1 MAFRAGVAAA
11 FATHL
16 LLAGYAL
23 AGGGPKVEDQVRDYL
38 LPVVRYLKQAYI
50 DEVPPD
56 SLMYAGADGLFRA
69 LDPGSDFT
77 WSGEGG
83 SWRDNFTLLERIV
96 HHLDRKAYYSVGAD
110 TLVRLGIDGMMSILD
125 PDTVFMEK
133 MNLDN
138 FRIDVQGEY
147 GGVGF
152 RIQVIRPDSAIAIA
166 SLLHE
171 KTPAA
176 LAGVKSGDIIIAI
189 DDSATTHMS
198 ASDAASLMRGKADTP
213 VTLTLLRAGVE
224 DPVEVTIIRKKVHI
238 DGVSY
243 STMFPDSTGYIR
255 LLKFQQHS
263 ASEIDSALADLIGR
277 GMKRLILD
285 LRSNSGGY
293 LHEAV
298 RVADLFLP
306 KDHLVVYTAGRAFE
320 DTTKYF
326 TRKDPSFGEG
336 PLLLMVDRGS
346 ASASEIVS
354 GAMQD
359 WDRALVLGQPSVGKG
374 SVQKTVSIGEKAE
387 LKLTVAAYFIPS
399 GRSIDKRMRKDST
412 LVALSD
418 QEFRTRRRG
427 RIVHGAGGITP
438 DIPAPGR
445 KRTPLFAQLEG
456 WLTADSKFFRFA
468 REYPVHNSGL
478 THEFVAG
485 DSVLE
490 EFREYL
496 EAQEFSYVSELENRL
511 LNLEEKVEEEEE
523 QDSLDKPMGRLKK
536 EIDKIEEKH
545 WEADAELIKWKLTFD
560 ILEKTFG
567 MKAAYAYDVAIDPQV
582 RLAREIIADPERYES
597 YFRLIE
603 IGLTDEETIAAATN
617 TPALEERPAGLGVL
631 EDPVT
636 ESVTEF

>member
-1 MAFRAGVAAA
+1 MAYRAGMAIPLAGI
-11 FATHL
+11 L
-16 LLAGYAL
+16 LLVGFAFGEERETR
-23 AGGGPKVEDQVRDYL
+23 VETQVRDYL
-38 LPVVRYLKQAYI
+38 VPVVRHLQKFYF

-56 SLMYAGADGLFRA
+56 SLMRAGVDFLFHA

-83 SWRDNFTLLERIV
+83 SWEDNFARLERIL
-96 HHLDRKAYYSVGAD
+96 HTLDRKAFYFVGAA
-110 TLVRLGIDGMMSILD
+110 TLVRLGIEGMMLMLD

-133 MNLDN
+133 TNLDN

-166 SLLHE
+166 SLLHD

-198 ASDAASLMRGKADTP
+198 ASDAANLMRGAAHTP

-224 DPVEVTIIRKKVHI
+224 EPLKITIVRKQVHI

-243 STMFPDSTGYIR
+243 SSMFPDSTGYIR
-255 LLKFQQHS
+255 LLKFQKHS
-263 ASEIDSALADLIGR
+263 ASEVDSALVGLMDR

-306 KDHLVVYTAGRAFE
+306 KDRLVVFTAGRAFE
-320 DTTKYF
+320 DTSKYF
-326 TRKDPSFGEG
+326 TSKEPRFGEG
-336 PLLLMVDRGS
+336 PLLLLVDRGS

-354 GAMQD
+354 GALQD
-359 WDRALVLGQPSVGKG
+359 WDRALVLGQPTVGKG
-374 SVQKTVSIGEKAE
+374 SVQKTASIGEDAE

-412 LVALSD
+412 LVAMSD
-418 QEFRTRRRG
+418 QEFRTRRLG

-445 KRTPLFAQLEG
+445 KRTSLFRQLEG
-456 WLTADSKFFRFA
+456 WRTADSKFFRFS
-468 REYPVHNSGL
+468 REYPVNHPEL
-478 THEFVAG
+478 TPEFVAG
-485 DSVLE
+485 DPVFQ
-490 EFREYL
+490 EFREYVD
-496 EAQEFSYVSELENRL
+496 AQEFSYVSNLESRL
-511 LNLEEKVEEEEE
+511 LYLEEMVAEEEE
-523 QDSLDKPMGRLKK
+523 QRTLEKPLGRLKE

-545 WEADAELIKWKLTFD
+545 WDADAQLITWRLTFD
-560 ILEKTFG
+560 ILEKAFG
-567 MKAAYAYDVAIDPQV
+567 MKVAYAYDTAVDPQV
-582 RLAREIIADPERYES
+582 RLAREIIADPERYDS
-597 YFRLIE
+597 YFRRIE
-603 IGLTDEETIAAATN
+603 IGLTDQEAIAAAADTSS
-617 TPALEERPAGLGVL
+617 LEAGPSDLGVL
-631 EDPVT
+631 EAPV
-636 ESVTEF
+636 SEF

>member
-1 MAFRAGVAAA
+1 MAFRTAVSGAI
-11 FATHL
+11 ATHL
-16 LLAGYAL
+16 LLAGFCFAEER
-23 AGGGPKVEDQVRDYL
+23 KTRVEDQVRDYL
-38 LPVVRYLKQAYI
+38 VPVVRHLKQYYI
-50 DEVPPD
+50 EEIPPD
-56 SLMYAGADGLFRA
+56 SLMRAGVEGLFRA

-83 SWRDNFTLLERIV
+83 SWPENFTRLERIV
-96 HHLDRKAYYSVGAD
+96 HHLDRNAFYAVGSD
-110 TLVRLGIDGMMSILD
+110 TLVRLGIEGMMSMLD
-125 PDTVFMEK
+125 PDTDLMEK

-176 LAGVKSGDIIIAI
+176 LAGVRSGDIIIAI
-189 DDSATTHMS
+189 DDSATTQMS
-198 ASDAASLMRGKADTP
+198 AGDAASLMRGKADTP
-213 VTLTLLRAGVE
+213 VTLTLLRAGVAE
-224 DPVEVTIIRKKVHI
+224 PVEITIIRKKVHI
-238 DGVSY
+238 DGVPY

-255 LLKFQQHS
+255 LLKFQQNS
-263 ASEIDSALADLIGR
+263 ASEVDSALAGLLDQ

-285 LRSNSGGY
+285 LRSNSGGF

-306 KDHLVVYTAGRAFE
+306 KDHLVVYTAGRR
-320 DTTKYF
+320 DTTKHF
-326 TRKDPSFGEG
+326 TRKDPRFGEG
-336 PLLLMVDRGS
+336 PLLLMVDGHS

-354 GAMQD
+354 GSMQD
-359 WDRALVLGQPSVGKG
+359 WDRALVLGQPTVGKG
-374 SVQKTVSIGEKAE
+374 SVQKTAPIGEKAE

-438 DIPAPGR
+438 DISATGR

-456 WLTADSKFFRFA
+456 FWTADSKFFRFA
-468 REYPVHNSGL
+468 REYPVNYPGL
-478 THEFVAG
+478 TPEFVAG
-485 DSVLE
+485 DPVLK
-490 EFREYL
+490 EFREYV
-496 EAQEFSYVSELENRL
+496 EGKEFSYVS
-511 LNLEEKVEEEEE
+511 NLESRVLQLEEEVEKE
-523 QDSLDKPMGRLKK
+523 GERERLEKPLRRLKK

-545 WEADAELIKWKLTFD
+545 WNADSELIKWKLTFD
-560 ILEKTFG
+560 ILEKAFG
-567 MKAAYAYDVAIDPQV
+567 MKAAYAYDVAVDPQV
-582 RLAREIIADPERYES
+582 GLAREIIADPKRYES
-597 YFRLIE
+597 YFLRVE
-603 IGLTDEETIAAATN
+603 VGLTDEEAIAAAPDS
-617 TPALEERPAGLGVL
+617 PALEALEKKPQDLGVL
-631 EDPVT
+631 EDPV
-636 ESVTEF
+636 SEF

>member
-1 MAFRAGVAAA
+1 MAFRTWMGGA

-16 LLAGYAL
+16 VLAGFAF
-23 AGGGPKVEDQVRDYL
+23 AEGRETRVEGEVRDYL
-38 LPVVRYLKQAYI
+38 VPTVQHLMKFYI

-56 SLMYAGADGLFRA
+56 SLMRAGVDHLFRA
-69 LDPGSDFT
+69 LDPGSEFT

-83 SWRDNFTLLERIV
+83 SWSENFTRLERIV
-96 HHLDRKAYYSVGAD
+96 HHIDRKAFYAVGPD
-110 TLVRLGIDGMMSILD
+110 TLVRLGIDGMMSMLD

-147 GGVGF
+147 GGLGF

-176 LAGVKSGDIIIAI
+176 LAGIRSGDIIIAI

-198 ASDAASLMRGKADTP
+198 ASDAASLMRGMADTP
-213 VTLTLLRAGVE
+213 VTLTLLRAGVDE
-224 DPVEVTIIRKKVHI
+224 PVEITIIRKKVHI

-263 ASEIDSALADLIGR
+263 ASEVDSALAGLVDQ

-306 KDHLVVYTAGRAFE
+306 KDRLVVYTAGRAVQ
-320 DTTKYF
+320 DTAKYF
-326 TRKDPSFGEG
+326 TEKEPRFGEG
-336 PLLLMVDRGS
+336 PLLLLVDRRS

-359 WDRALVLGQPSVGKG
+359 WDRALVLGQPTVGKG
-374 SVQKTVSIGEKAE
+374 SVQKTFQIGEKAE

-427 RIVHGAGGITP
+427 RIVHGGGGITP
-438 DIPAPGR
+438 DIPASGR
-445 KRTPLFAQLEG
+445 ERTPLFAQLEG
-456 WLTADSKFFRFA
+456 LWTADSKFFRFA
-468 REYPVHNSGL
+468 REYPVGHPELSR
-478 THEFVAG
+478 EFVAG
-485 DSVLE
+485 DSVFE

-496 EAQEFSYVSELENRL
+496 DEQEFSYLSDLESRV
-511 LNLEEKVEEEEE
+511 LNLEKMVEDEEDQGDLEKLLG
-523 QDSLDKPMGRLKK
+523 SLKK
-536 EIDKIEEKH
+536 EIDEIEEKH
-545 WEADAELIKWKLTFD
+545 WSADAELIRWKLTFD
-560 ILEKTFG
+560 ILEKAFG
-567 MKAAYAYDVAIDPQV
+567 MKAAYAYDVAVDPQV
-582 RLAREIIADPERYES
+582 RMAREIIADPELYQS
-597 YFRLIE
+597 YFQRIE
-603 IGLTDEETIAAATN
+603 IGLTDEEAIAAAQDSSG
-617 TPALEERPAGLGVL
+617 LELSPGVDLGVL
-631 EDPVT
+631 EDPA
-636 ESVTEF
+636 SDF

>member
-1 MAFRAGVAAA
+1 MAFRTGVVGA

-16 LLAGYAL
+16 LVAGFAF
-23 AGGGPKVEDQVRDYL
+23 AEGRETRVEDEVRNYL
-38 LPVVRYLKQAYI
+38 LPVVKHLKTYYI

-56 SLMYAGADGLFRA
+56 SLMRAGVDGLFRA

-83 SWRDNFTLLERIV
+83 SWPENFTRLERIV
-96 HHLDRKAYYSVGAD
+96 HHLDRKAFYSVGAD
-110 TLVRLGIDGMMSILD
+110 TLVRFGIAGMMSMLD

-147 GGVGF
+147 GGLGF

-176 LAGVKSGDIIIAI
+176 LAGVRSGDIIIAI

-198 ASDAASLMRGKADTP
+198 ASDAASLMRGMADTP
-213 VTLTLLRAGVE
+213 VTLTLLRAGVDE
-224 DPVEVTIIRKKVHI
+224 PLEITITRKKVHI

-255 LLKFQQHS
+255 LLKFQHNS
-263 ASEIDSALADLIGR
+263 ASEVDSALAGLIDQ

-285 LRSNSGGY
+285 LRSNSGGF

-306 KDHLVVYTAGRAFE
+306 KDQLVVYTAGRAFE
-320 DTTKYF
+320 DTAKYF
-326 TRKDPSFGEG
+326 TRKVPRFGEG

-359 WDRALVLGQPSVGKG
+359 WDRGLVLGQPTVGKG
-374 SVQKTVSIGEKAE
+374 SVQKTTPIGENAE

-438 DIPAPGR
+438 DIPAAGR
-445 KRTPLFAQLEG
+445 KRTSLFAQLEG
-456 WLTADSKFFRFA
+456 YWTADSKFFRFA
-468 REYPVHNSGL
+468 REYPVNHPEL
-478 THEFVAG
+478 TREFVAE
-485 DSVLE
+485 DPVLE

-496 EAQEFSYVSELENRL
+496 EEGEFSYVSDLESRL
-511 LNLEEKVEEEEE
+511 LQLEEAVEEEGE
-523 QDSLDKPMGRLKK
+523 QERLEKPLGRLKK
-536 EIDKIEEKH
+536 EIDNIEEKH
-545 WEADAELIKWKLTFD
+545 WKADAELIKWKLTFD
-560 ILEKTFG
+560 ILEKAFG
-567 MKAAYAYDVAIDPQV
+567 MKGAYAYDVAVDPQV
-582 RLAREIIADPERYES
+582 RMAREIIADPERYGS
-597 YFRLIE
+597 YFRRVE
-603 IGLTDEETIAAATN
+603 VGLADEEAIAAA
-617 TPALEERPAGLGVL
+617 PDSSGLEARLGVDLGVL
-631 EDPVT
+631 EDPV
-636 ESVTEF
+636 SEF